1 MDTYLL
7 IKYLKCSTTP
17 EEEAEVQRWLADD
30 PDGSHAKQ
38 YSDAHFLYEGVVL
51 HSRKTDSV
59 HKSGISGVRRAV
71 RYATG
76 IAAAVILAVTVGFIS
91 ERHAFDKL
99 SARTETVYVPAGKS
113 MQLTLEDGTK
123 LWLNSGT
130 EIEYPV
136 VFSRKSR
143 EVKLYSGEALFD
155 VAKDEGRPFTVDTYA
170 STISVLGTRFNV
182 SVDKEMGGFSA
193 ALLRGA
199 VKVTSKLREGEEY
212 RLYPNQMVRLSND
225 NHLYVEQ
232 IKDPESVECWKDG
245 LLDISCLPFDMLM
258 RRFEMVY
265 NVNIVMER
273 DNMPEISYLSGKVR
287 VSDGIEHA
295 LDMLELASDF
305 TYEYDRRTN
314 TVIIR

>member
-17 EEEAEVQRWLADD
+17 EEEAEVRRWLADD

-38 YSDAHFLYEGVVL
+38 YSDAHFLYEGIVL

-59 HKSGISGVRRAV
+59 RKSGVSGVRKAV
-71 RYATG
+71 RYAAG
-76 IAAAVILAVTVGFIS
+76 IAAAVILTVTVGFIA
-91 ERHAFDKL
+91 ERHTFDRL
-99 SARTETVYVPAGKS
+99 SARTETIYVPAGKS
-113 MQLTLEDGTK
+113 MQLTLEDGTT

-130 EIEYPV
+130 EIEYPA

-143 EVKLYSGEALFD
+143 EVKLYSGEVLFD
-155 VAKDEGRPFTVDTYA
+155 VAKDEKRPFTVDTYA

-182 SVDKEMGGFSA
+182 SVDQEMGGFST

-199 VKVTSKLREGEEY
+199 VKVRSKLRDGEEY

-232 IKDPESVECWKDG
+232 IKDPESIECWTDG
-245 LLDISCLPFDMLM
+245 LIDISSLPFDRLM
-258 RRFEMVY
+258 HRFELVY
-265 NVNIVMER
+265 DVNIVIER
-273 DNMPEISYLSGKVR
+273 DTMPEISYLSGKVR

-305 TYEYDRRTN
+305 TYKYDRQTN